1 MNAVTVLSVTQDRRD
16 RLVESQ
22 RNLQSKKTNKK
33 TTSTETLAGWQ
44 GLNMSRISRGI

>member
-22 RNLQSKKTNKK
+22 GNLQSKKK
-33 TTSTETLAGWQ
+33 TTSTSTETLAGWQ

>member
-22 RNLQSKKTNKK
+22 GNLQSKKKK
-33 TTSTETLAGWQ
+33 TQQLQRQQRHWQ
-44 GLNMSRISRGI
+44 VGKV

>member
-22 RNLQSKKTNKK
+22 RNLQSKKKQLKNNFNRDIGR
-33 TTSTETLAGWQ
+33 LA
-44 GLNMSRISRGI
+44 RFKYV

>member
-22 RNLQSKKTNKK
+22 RNLQSKKK
-33 TTSTETLAGWQ
+33 TTKKQLQQRHWQ
-44 GLNMSRISRGI
+44 VGKV

>member
-22 RNLQSKKTNKK
+22 RNLQSKKKLKNNFNRDTGR
-33 TTSTETLAGWQ
+33 LA
-44 GLNMSRISRGI
+44 RFKYV

>member
-22 RNLQSKKTNKK
+22 RNLQSKKTTKK
-33 TTSTETLAGWQ
+33 QLQQRHWQ
-44 GLNMSRISRGI
+44 VGKV

>member
-22 RNLQSKKTNKK
+22 RNLQSKKKLKNNFNRDIGR
-33 TTSTETLAGWQ
+33 LA
-44 GLNMSRISRGI
+44 RFKYV